1 MEGLVASRISKD
13 FWAGKRT
20 LVTGHTGFKGSW
32 LSLWLQSMG
41 ARVAGYSLAP
51 PTHPSMFEAARV
63 ADGMISIRGDVR
75 DFDSLLDAFSEHKPE
90 IVVHMAAQAL
100 VRYSYNN
107 PLETYSTNVIGTANV
122 LEAVRLVKSVK
133 VVLIVTSDKCYENQ
147 EWIWGYRENDRLG
160 GRDPYSNSKACAE
173 LVTAAYRSSFFPE
186 SQYRNHGVAVASV
199 RAGNVVGG
207 GDWSEDRLVPDLVK
221 AFQAGRAAVIRN
233 PQSIR
238 PWQYVLEPLHGYLFL
253 VERLWEKGPDF
264 CGGWNFGPS
273 AEEGV
278 RTVSWVAD
286 KMTELWKGKACWQSG
301 CESMPLHEA
310 NLLMLDCSKART
322 LLQWKPKLSLHD
334 ALTRIVGWYQSYH
347 SGKDMQRVSFG
358 EIAYYE
364 QYGGPVMNLQSE
376 SQQ

>member
-1 MEGLVASRISKD
+1 
-13 FWAGKRT
+13 
-20 LVTGHTGFKGSW
+20 
-32 LSLWLQSMG
+32 
-41 ARVAGYSLAP
+41 
-51 PTHPSMFEAARV
+51 
-63 ADGMISIRGDVR
+63 
-75 DFDSLLDAFSEHKPE
+75 
-90 IVVHMAAQAL
+90 
-100 VRYSYNN
+100 
-107 PLETYSTNVIGTANV
+107 
-122 LEAVRLVKSVK
+122 
-133 VVLIVTSDKCYENQ
+133 
-147 EWIWGYRENDRLG
+147 
-160 GRDPYSNSKACAE
+160 
-173 LVTAAYRSSFFPE
+173 
-186 SQYRNHGVAVASV
+186 
-199 RAGNVVGG
+199 
-207 GDWSEDRLVPDLVK
+207 
-221 AFQAGRAAVIRN
+221 
-233 PQSIR
+233 
-238 PWQYVLEPLHGYLFL
+238 LEPLHGYLFL

-273 AEEGV
+273 AEGV

-364 QYGGPVMNLQSE
+364 QYGGPVMNIESE